1 MIRNLINHFSN
12 LFGFP
17 QKYTTTHVLIHLTD
31 KIRHEIDK
39 GNFAYGIFE
48 DFQKD
53 FDAVDHHKLL
63 KYLECYGIRRISNI
77 IFCSIPY

>member
-39 GNFAYGIFE
+39 GNYACGIFE
-48 DFQKD
+48 GFQKV
-53 FDAVDHHKLL
+53 FDAADHHKLL
-63 KYLECYGIRRISNI
+63 KCLECYGMRRISNI
-77 IFCSIPY
+77 FFA